1 MRCAVAIDLPA
12 DVTGRVSP
20 VVAAGSGGDLLRHW
34 LVGTE
39 DDKLH
44 LLRARGESPRELNTV
59 VAGGVR
65 LSTGAASA
73 KDMTA
78 AAEGVADDALGI
90 RAVTLVFPEKEE
102 KEKEKEQPPPLFH
115 EHSAVCV
122 GFADGSLRQ
131 YPLKRLIEMF
141 LPTP

>member
-1 MRCAVAIDLPA
+1 MTCAVAIDLPA
-12 DVTGRVSP
+12 DVTGRLSP
-20 VVAAGSGGDLLRHW
+20 VAAAGSGGDLLRHW

-78 AAEGVADDALGI
+78 AAEGAGDDALGI

-102 KEKEKEQPPPLFH
+102 KEKDPPLPLFH

-131 YPLKRLIEMF
+131 YPLKRLIMMF
-141 LPTP
+141 CAP